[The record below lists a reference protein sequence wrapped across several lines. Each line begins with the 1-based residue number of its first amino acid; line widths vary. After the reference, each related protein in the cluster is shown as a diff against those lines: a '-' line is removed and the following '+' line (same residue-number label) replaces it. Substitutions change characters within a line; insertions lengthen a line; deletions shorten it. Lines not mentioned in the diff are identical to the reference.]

1 MLTSKI
7 KELIDQ
13 LDEECKKER
22 VVISMTAFDGEGE
35 IFTLQTNQK
44 LGVGIAI
51 QQQIEMWE
59 EMAECDCENCQKRK
73 AQPAHEFHVDNVED
87 LVDVLDRIA
96 NGEFD

>member
-1 MLTSKI
+1 MLTNKI
-7 KELIDQ
+7 KELINQ
-13 LDEECKKER
+13 LDEECKNER
-22 VVISMTAFDGEGE
+22 VVISMTAFDSEGE

-73 AQPAHEFHVDNVED
+73 AQPAHEFHVDSVED